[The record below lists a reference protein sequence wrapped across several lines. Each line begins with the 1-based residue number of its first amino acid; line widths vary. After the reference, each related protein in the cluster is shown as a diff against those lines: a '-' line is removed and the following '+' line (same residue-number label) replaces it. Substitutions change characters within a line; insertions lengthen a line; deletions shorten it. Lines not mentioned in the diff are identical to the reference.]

1 MTRDIFERLV
11 AEGIQAVPQKFLD
24 KLSNVAVVVEDEP
37 TEEQL
42 KHNHVRRGWI
52 PYESTQ
58 YNLPNVG
65 KISRHGTPYS
75 RTGWTL
81 FGLYEGVPQTARGSS
96 YGWVL
101 PDKITIFQKPIE
113 EAERSP
119 EEIKEIVKDTVWHEI
134 AHHFGMNEGEVRTR
148 ERMRKKL

>member
-42 KHNHVRRGWI
+42 KHNHVRRGW
-52 PYESTQ
+52 
-58 YNLPNVG
+58 
-65 KISRHGTPYS
+65 
-75 RTGWTL
+75 TL

-113 EAERSP
+113 EAAHNS

-148 ERMRKKL
+148 ERMRKKYDR